1 MTMKLF
7 TTFEFHFL
15 SDQDDTVLLFHAML
29 GGHPVDVELLNNRQ
43 HYSPTQ
49 ETPSSNDSH
58 APAPLW
64 HESVIINDSD
74 MVVADGK
81 VSKSIF
87 CPGEKEWN

>member
-1 MTMKLF
+1 MQLGKDKMTMMIC
-7 TTFEFHFL
+7 TTLEFHIL

-29 GGHPVDVELLNNRQ
+29 GGHPVNVELLNNRQ

-49 ETPSSNDSH
+49 ESPSKNNDSQ

-64 HESVIINDSD
+64 HESVIINDED

-81 VSKSIF
+81 VS
-87 CPGEKEWN
+87 